1 MKKRNLGN
9 ELTVSAIGLGC
20 MGFTHA
26 YGYPVEK
33 EEAIDTIRYVYS
45 IGYDFFDTAECYVGT
60 FQDGRKSINEEIV
73 GEALVPY
80 KDAKIATKC
89 GIKIN
94 EDGSLTPDGRPENI
108 IASAEKSL
116 KRLKRDHI
124 DLYYLHRMDPEVPPE
139 EVAFAF
145 QKLKN
150 EGKIISYG
158 LSECTSEYLE
168 RANRVEHV
176 AAIQNRYSM
185 MARSCPSLQGRDMRE
200 ERIF

>member
-1 MKKRNLGN
+1 M
-9 ELTVSAIGLGC
+9 
-20 MGFTHA
+20 
-26 YGYPVEK
+26 
-33 EEAIDTIRYVYS
+33 DTPWKPLSLLRWY
-45 IGYDFFDTAECYVGT
+45 CHVGI
-60 FQDGRKSINEEIV
+60 FQDGRKSITEEIV
-73 GEALVPY
+73 GEALAPY

-116 KRLKRDHI
+116 KRLKRDHM

-145 QKLKN
+145 QKLKK

-168 RANRVEHV
+168 RANSVEHV
-176 AAIQNRYSM
+176 ATIQNRYSM
-185 MARSCPSLQGRDMRE
+185 KARSCESLFPLSRNWQEDSILSRVEMNCQMCMMYC
-200 ERIF
+200 

>member
-20 MGFTHA
+20 MGFSHA
-26 YGYPVEK
+26 YGYLVEK
-33 EEAIDTIRYVYS
+33 EEAIDTIRYAYS

-73 GEALVPY
+73 GEALAPY
-80 KDAKIATKC
+80 KAAKIATKC

-139 EVAFAF
+139 EVALLSRNSRRRERSFHMDCLNA
-145 QKLKN
+145 LPS
-150 EGKIISYG
+150 ISNG
-158 LSECTSEYLE
+158 QIGWSTLLRFRTG
-168 RANRVEHV
+168 
-176 AAIQNRYSM
+176 I
-185 MARSCPSLQGRDMRE
+185 P
-200 ERIF
+200 